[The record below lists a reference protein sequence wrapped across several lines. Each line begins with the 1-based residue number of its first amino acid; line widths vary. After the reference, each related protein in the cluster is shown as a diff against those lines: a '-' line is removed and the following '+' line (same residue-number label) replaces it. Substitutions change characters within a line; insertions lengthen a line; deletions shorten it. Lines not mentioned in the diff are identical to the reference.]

1 MHLHQARNKWSRLLR
16 NDRISAVI
24 ENITIHF
31 SLFFSQTQHTYLYI
45 YVCVCR
51 ENTLLLTGNP
61 GYCNLPR
68 LDSTCLSAVWYRVG
82 HCCNWSRNAIALLII
97 EIINGPRYR
106 VGSYSK
112 YLDKSRYG
120 GCFEMFSFENI
131 YIYVCACSFV
141 IMERSCLYRAYFHIH
156 FFLRKE
162 RRGEQDSSI
171 FFFHH
176 WNLAVVEIRLF
187 KYISFLSVLVIIL
200 TWNIDWLIGLPII
213 WVTFRTKPPPVGQ
226 YLRRACSFYP
236 MNLTFRCT
244 IIVLSRRLAVRF
256 KF

>member
-1 MHLHQARNKWSRLLR
+1 MHFHQARNKWSRLLR

-31 SLFFSQTQHTYLYI
+31 SLFFSQTHLSIYI

-120 GCFEMFSFENI
+120 IKEDVSRCSLSKI
-131 YIYVCACSFV
+131 YIYMYARVPSWLSKKVVYIELIFISFTLAKREEENKV
-141 IMERSCLYRAYFHIH
+141 RVFFFFIIEIQRLLKFDFLNISLFFRILLL
-156 FFLRKE
+156 FLRE
-162 RRGEQDSSI
+162 ISI
-171 FFFHH
+171 
-176 WNLAVVEIRLF
+176 
-187 KYISFLSVLVIIL
+187 
-200 TWNIDWLIGLPII
+200 D
-213 WVTFRTKPPPVGQ
+213 
-226 YLRRACSFYP
+226 
-236 MNLTFRCT
+236 
-244 IIVLSRRLAVRF
+244 
-256 KF
+256 

>member
-1 MHLHQARNKWSRLLR
+1 M
-16 NDRISAVI
+16 
-24 ENITIHF
+24 
-31 SLFFSQTQHTYLYI
+31 
-45 YVCVCR
+45 CVCR

-141 IMERSCLYRAYFHIH
+141 IIERSCLYRAYFH
-156 FFLRKE
+156 FFHSCKE
-162 RRGEQDSSI
+162 RRGEQGSSI
-171 FFFHH
+171 FFFII
-176 WNLAVVEIRLF
+176 EIQRLLKF
-187 KYISFLSVLVIIL
+187 DFLNISLFFRILLLFLREIS
-200 TWNIDWLIGLPII
+200 ID
-213 WVTFRTKPPPVGQ
+213 
-226 YLRRACSFYP
+226 
-236 MNLTFRCT
+236 
-244 IIVLSRRLAVRF
+244 
-256 KF
+256 

>member
-31 SLFFSQTQHTYLYI
+31 SLFFSQTQTHLSIYI
-45 YVCVCR
+45 YMCVCR

-131 YIYVCACSFV
+131 YICMRV
-141 IMERSCLYRAYFHIH
+141 
-156 FFLRKE
+156 FLRDYRKKLFI
-162 RRGEQDSSI
+162 SS
-171 FFFHH
+171 
-176 WNLAVVEIRLF
+176 LF
-187 KYISFLSVLVIIL
+187 SHSFLSPQREKRRTRFEYFFFFIIE
-200 TWNIDWLIGLPII
+200 I
-213 WVTFRTKPPPVGQ
+213 
-226 YLRRACSFYP
+226 
-236 MNLTFRCT
+236 
-244 IIVLSRRLAVRF
+244 
-256 KF
+256 

>member
-1 MHLHQARNKWSRLLR
+1 M
-16 NDRISAVI
+16 
-24 ENITIHF
+24 
-31 SLFFSQTQHTYLYI
+31 
-45 YVCVCR
+45 CVCR

-131 YIYVCACSFV
+131 YIYMYARVPSWLSKKVVYIELIFISFTLAKREEENKV
-141 IMERSCLYRAYFHIH
+141 RVFFFSSLKSSGCWNSTFINISLFFRILLL
-156 FFLRKE
+156 FLRE
-162 RRGEQDSSI
+162 ISI
-171 FFFHH
+171 
-176 WNLAVVEIRLF
+176 
-187 KYISFLSVLVIIL
+187 
-200 TWNIDWLIGLPII
+200 D
-213 WVTFRTKPPPVGQ
+213 
-226 YLRRACSFYP
+226 
-236 MNLTFRCT
+236 
-244 IIVLSRRLAVRF
+244 
-256 KF
+256 